1 MNIGRSKIL
10 QSAKYT
16 EQKRKKRILL
26 YSIVLSICA
35 ISLVLIVLVL
45 NINSLRVKT
54 IEFTGIHTLNVDEL
68 RENIFGTI
76 SGKYF
81 GILPKSNI
89 LLYSKDNISKGLI
102 DSYKKIENIEI
113 KTQGVSSVLIS
124 IKERKPNA
132 IVCDGFKE
140 DLLSQ
145 NTEGLCYEVD
155 ADGYLYGTTT
165 SNIDSVIKIYI
176 NSENIL
182 ELGSN
187 FIDKDLFHKLSNFI
201 NDILEMGIRFRGLL
215 ITDEGGYELYFINN
229 DESNG
234 VLYFD
239 NKTPFDK
246 TLSNFKAFWQVNNK
260 KNFEYINLRFGNNIF
275 YIENK
280 DKNNEQ

>member
-1 MNIGRSKIL
+1 MKFGRSKIL
-10 QSAKYT
+10 QSAKYV
-16 EQKRKKRILL
+16 EQKRKKRIFL
-26 YSIVLSICA
+26 SSVILSITA
-35 ISLVLIVLVL
+35 ILLVLIVLVL

-54 IEFTGIHTLNVDEL
+54 IEFTGINTLNVDEL
-68 RENIFGTI
+68 RENIFDTI

-113 KTQGVSSVLIS
+113 KTQGVSSVLIA

-155 ADGYLYGTTT
+155 TDGYLYGTTT
-165 SNIDSVIKIYI
+165 SDIDSVIKIYI
-176 NSENIL
+176 NSENVL
-182 ELGSN
+182 QLGSN
-187 FIDKDLFHKLSNFI
+187 FIDKDLFHELNSFI
-201 NDILEMGIRFRGLL
+201 DSIIEIGIRFKGLL
-215 ITDEGGYELYFINN
+215 ITDEGSYELYFINN
-229 DESNG
+229 DESNA

-246 TLSNFKAFWQVNNK
+246 TLSNFKAYWQVNNK